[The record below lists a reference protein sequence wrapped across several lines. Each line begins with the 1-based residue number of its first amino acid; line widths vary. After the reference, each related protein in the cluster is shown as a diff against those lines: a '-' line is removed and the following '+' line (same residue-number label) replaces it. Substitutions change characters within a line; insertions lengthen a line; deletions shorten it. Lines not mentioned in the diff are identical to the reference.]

1 MHSAIGTINANVD
14 NILDTQAK
22 ANRTDLN
29 NALIIPFSV
38 DYPFSTNGVY
48 FYVGKMGSGKT
59 YNVIKHVMVTDRL
72 METPYYD
79 QIVISATSGS
89 MDNTAKTFMKNC
101 KASITMVND
110 VQLMPW
116 LQRNVRQKNKYN
128 AITKFI
134 NSKFTIVNDTMAK
147 IIAKHKLKG
156 SDGKTVGPGSAKLDM
171 RKTTS
176 YILSKLSKY
185 PFTKSP
191 SNTLL
196 ILDDYGG
203 HKLLNKADSPL
214 ANFITKVRHY
224 NYTVCILCQT
234 WRHICLNLK
243 RLCTD
248 FVIFQGYSMQD
259 FQTMI
264 EQSGCTQNWQE
275 LWERY
280 KRLESPRS
288 YMRLHIIA
296 NKVDFID
303 VEWKQQTLL

>member
-1 MHSAIGTINANVD
+1 MNRTFKEVD
-14 NILDTQAK
+14 SILDTQAK
-22 ANRTDLN
+22 ANKKDLT

-72 METPYYD
+72 MEKPYYD

-101 KASITMVND
+101 KAPITMVND

-116 LQRNVRQKNKYN
+116 LQKNVKEKNKYN

-134 NSKFTIVNDTMAK
+134 NSKFTDINDTMAK
-147 IIAKHKLKG
+147 IIAKHKLK
-156 SDGKTVGPGSAKLDM
+156 SDGGKLDQRKTV
-171 RKTTS
+171 S
-176 YILSKLSKY
+176 YIMSKLSKY
-185 PFTKSP
+185 PFTKCP

-280 KRLESPRS
+280 TQLSSPRS
-288 YMRLHIIA
+288 YMRVHIIA
-296 NKVDFID
+296 NKVDFIN
-303 VEWKQQTLL
+303 VEWQQQTLI